1 VARILLCKRR
11 EFGGK
16 IYYGCFFYWRTC
28 VLVLVQLSVTVV
40 TEQSAYQMASQMT
53 VDRTN
58 AIHKILDDVYAHNRD
73 NSDAVSS
80 ICTLFTELS
89 HYGYLHILLF
99 ILT

>member
-1 VARILLCKRR
+1 MWPESSSVSDVNLVEKSATVV
-11 EFGGK
+11 
-16 IYYGCFFYWRTC
+16 FYWRTC